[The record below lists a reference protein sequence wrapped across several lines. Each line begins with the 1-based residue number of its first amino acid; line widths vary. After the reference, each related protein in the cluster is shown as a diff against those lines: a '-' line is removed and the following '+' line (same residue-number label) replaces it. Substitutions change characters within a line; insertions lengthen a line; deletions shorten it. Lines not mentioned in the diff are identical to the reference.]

1 MHWRLSKLSWSYG
14 IGELLI
20 VIVGVLVALAVD
32 QWNDQRRDRAEE
44 TEIVG
49 RLITDLRADLERL
62 SYGQT
67 VISRKEASL
76 HRVYSS
82 LASPNERP
90 KNPSAFLQDIVS
102 GAGYGWSQARALR
115 PTFSELVS
123 SGKLALIHD
132 TAIRTKVV
140 EYYDADLIRQSR
152 IDARKTGY
160 PDLSYALV
168 PRSAEYKAAHD
179 LSEAQIERVFTK
191 LAEPSSRDYL
201 VAELNF
207 AGFLREQFKLWEDE
221 CVELTKE
228 LESYLDTIG

>member
-1 MHWRLSKLSWSYG
+1 MHWRLSKLNWSYG

-62 SYGQT
+62 SFGQDA
-67 VISRKEASL
+67 ISRKQVSL

-90 KNPSAFLQDIVS
+90 KNLAAFLQDIVF

-115 PTFSELVS
+115 PTFSELVA
-123 SGKLALIHD
+123 SGKLDLIHD

-140 EYYDADLIRQSR
+140 EYYDADLTRQSR

-168 PRSAEYKAAHD
+168 PRSTEYEAARD

-191 LAEPSSRDYL
+191 LADPSSRDYI

-207 AGFLREQFKLWEDE
+207 AGFLREQFNLWEDE
-221 CVELTKE
+221 CVELIKT
-228 LESYLDTIG
+228 LESYLDAIR